1 MRAVL
6 CVGLVACAAQS
17 PATREPASPSPEA
30 AVWPSAKPPVA
41 STPPEPV
48 SATPLAPSGPVV
60 AGACDER
67 RMRVSVTRATG
78 EGSYIVRLS
87 CTDVTFAVSSDRARP
102 DGQEL
107 TAVFKVS
114 PLEWEKAFR
123 AVEDLRWRT
132 YDDAC
137 GPSEGRVGQGP
148 GPVYRVE
155 IQDASDKRS
164 FHCAGVRAFTEP
176 LDQLH
181 AHLLSL
187 APPDAHGATGVVGDR
202 TGVPQCDNFLDRY
215 QACIA
220 EKIPAATRPDY
231 EQALAD
237 TRVRLRDALVAE
249 PSAGPALVKTC
260 QRLADEAKKGTARYG
275 CRF

>member
-1 MRAVL
+1 MRAFLCVVS
-6 CVGLVACAAQS
+6 CVGLVGCGAQS
-17 PATREPASPSPEA
+17 PAPQKPALDPAAGEPAPA
-30 AVWPSAKPPVA
+30 AVASA
-41 STPPEPV
+41 PPESV
-48 SATPLAPSGPVV
+48 SATPLSSGPIV
-60 AGACDER
+60 AGSCDER
-67 RMRVSVTRATG
+67 RMRVSVARATG
-78 EGSYIVRLS
+78 EGSYILRLS
-87 CTDVTFAVSSDRARP
+87 CTDLTFAVSSDRARP

-132 YDDAC
+132 FDDAC
-137 GPSEGRVGQGP
+137 GPDERRVGQGP

-155 IQDASDKRS
+155 IQDAADKRS
-164 FHCAGVRAFTEP
+164 FHCAGVRAFTDP

-181 AHLLSL
+181 ARLLSL
-187 APPDAHGATGVVGDR
+187 APAEAHGAPGRVGDR
-202 TGVPQCDNFLDRY
+202 TGVPQCDTFLDRY
-215 QACIA
+215 QACIN

-237 TRVRLRDALVAE
+237 TRVRFRDALVAE

-260 QRLADEAKKGTARYG
+260 QRLAEEARKGTAKYG
-275 CRF
+275 CKF